1 MFDTKL
7 QIQIIFFINQIIDN
21 DNKESNR
28 FTSNNIMINLKSVK
42 NKKDFLIFE
51 EQIQYPNFRGEMT
64 LELGKNNFNGIIGD
78 FIIINK
84 QINQKDISNLFSL
97 SGYYSYL
104 LDNINSR
111 YDLINKYE
119 NFYLDNKENLIFF
132 KKLKFNFILKILSY
146 KINNRF
152 IKDRK
157 EIKIENYGF
166 LRYKENNEIKIID
179 FIFSIDSFYNKNG
192 IEFLIFQLHN
202 ISNIIIGD
210 NNNNDNINLCNI
222 YIDFYN
228 IHKYFT
234 QRNMILSLLLD
245 DSIFHQNIVLKQGK
259 ILIHLMAIVKN
270 KYNFREEIFNEE
282 ILYKI
287 FNLDFI

>member
-1 MFDTKL
+1 MVRNFLDY
-7 QIQIIFFINQIIDN
+7 II
-21 DNKESNR
+21 K
-28 FTSNNIMINLKSVK
+28 
-42 NKKDFLIFE
+42 
-51 EQIQYPNFRGEMT
+51 G
-64 LELGKNNFNGIIGD
+64 
-78 FIIINK
+78 
-84 QINQKDISNLFSL
+84 
-97 SGYYSYL
+97 
-104 LDNINSR
+104 
-111 YDLINKYE
+111 
-119 NFYLDNKENLIFF
+119 
-132 KKLKFNFILKILSY
+132 
-146 KINNRF
+146 
-152 IKDRK
+152 RK

-166 LRYKENNEIKIID
+166 LRLKENIEIKIID

-210 NNNNDNINLCNI
+210 NNNNDNINLFNN
-222 YIDFYN
+222 YIDFYD

-234 QRNMILSLLLD
+234 HRNIILSLLLD

-287 FNLDFI
+287 FNLDFILESKEYHHKLYMKLIMSLLLIKDNKMIYEKASQYIFHLNNEIKLYHYLKYIYINLDSL

>member
-1 MFDTKL
+1 MVR
-7 QIQIIFFINQIIDN
+7 N
-21 DNKESNR
+21 
-28 FTSNNIMINLKSVK
+28 
-42 NKKDFLIFE
+42 FLDYI
-51 EQIQYPNFRGEMT
+51 
-64 LELGKNNFNGIIGD
+64 
-78 FIIINK
+78 
-84 QINQKDISNLFSL
+84 
-97 SGYYSYL
+97 
-104 LDNINSR
+104 
-111 YDLINKYE
+111 
-119 NFYLDNKENLIFF
+119 
-132 KKLKFNFILKILSY
+132 
-146 KINNRF
+146 

-157 EIKIENYGF
+157 EIKIENCGF
-166 LRYKENNEIKIID
+166 LRHKENNEIKIID

-192 IEFLIFQLHN
+192 IEFLIFQLYN
-202 ISNIIIGD
+202 ISNIFIGD
-210 NNNNDNINLCNI
+210 NNNNDNINLFNNYLYETLKFFYDIMIIIDDDNIGNNKKNDSLKFSAFILSLMIILYKYKDKGIYLDNNI
-222 YIDFYN
+222 YDLLLKYIDIYN

>member
-210 NNNNDNINLCNI
+210 NNNNDNINLV
-222 YIDFYN
+222 
-228 IHKYFT
+228 
-234 QRNMILSLLLD
+234 
-245 DSIFHQNIVLKQGK
+245 IF
-259 ILIHLMAIVKN
+259 ILIFIIFINILHK
-270 KYNFREEIFNEE
+270 EI
-282 ILYKI
+282 
-287 FNLDFI
+287 